1 MLIDQIILA
10 LIVVAFIFGMIRG
23 VVSQIMALLGL
34 VGAYFLAPEW
44 GRQFG
49 PFVQGQLGCSRFMAE
64 KASILII
71 GVTLY
76 IVARLIGYGIEKLVV
91 NRVKAFKKLNRIGGG
106 VLGIAKCSAMV
117 AIAFFFLTL
126 VPIEKVKEW
135 APRVVE
141 SYTYRL
147 AAEHNP
153 MGRQAVI
160 ERMRTFRSIV
170 QSPLKSKKL
179 RENKDVERLL
189 DRHELKN
196 VLNDPRFIRSLNE
209 GDFDRLQQSEEVEK
223 LMRDDDLARLL
234 DNLDKPNSG

>member
-1 MLIDQIILA
+1 MLIDQIILG
-10 LIVVAFIFGMIRG
+10 LIVVAFIFGVIRG

-44 GRQFG
+44 GRHFG
-49 PFVQGQLGCSRFMAE
+49 PFMQGELGCSRFMAE
-64 KASILII
+64 KASILIVGI
-71 GVTLY
+71 LIY
-76 IVARLIGYGIEKLVV
+76 IVARLIGYGIEKLMVD
-91 NRVKAFKKLNRIGGG
+91 RVKAFKKLNRIGGG
-106 VLGIAKCSAMV
+106 LLGAVKCTVMV
-117 AIAFFFLTL
+117 AIAFFFLAL
-126 VPIEKVKEW
+126 VPVERMKEW

-153 MGRQAVI
+153 MGHQKVI
-160 ERMRTFRSIV
+160 ERMRTFRAIV

-179 RENKDVERLL
+179 REDKDLAHVL

-196 VLNDPRFIRSLNE
+196 AFDDPRFVHSLRE
-209 GDFDRLQQSEEVEK
+209 GDFDQLQQSEDIEK

-234 DNLDKPNSG
+234 DRLDKPNSG